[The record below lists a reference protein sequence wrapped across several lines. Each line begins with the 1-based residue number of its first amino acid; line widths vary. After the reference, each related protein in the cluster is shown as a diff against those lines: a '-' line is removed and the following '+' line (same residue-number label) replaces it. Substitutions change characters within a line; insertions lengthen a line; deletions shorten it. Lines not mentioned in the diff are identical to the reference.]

1 MVDLD
6 LGTTRTRVAVLI
18 SGRGSNL
25 GALIAGQQ
33 PGAHYEIALVIANR
47 PGAGGLDVAAAA
59 GIANLTIDHKAY
71 DGREPFEQALDQK
84 LNEAGVRLVCLAGFM
99 RVLSPWF
106 VERWQD
112 RLLNIHPS
120 LLPAFKGLDTHARAL
135 KAGVRV
141 HGCTV
146 HLVRPELDDG
156 PVLVQG
162 TVPVRE
168 DDTEKTLAARVL
180 EVEHR
185 CYPLAL
191 ELVASGRARLVDG
204 RMMVEGATGP
214 ASGWINP
221 DGPAGDRKT

>member
-1 MVDLD
+1 MPLVDLD
-6 LGTTRTRVAVLI
+6 LGISRSRVAVLV

-25 GALIAGQQ
+25 KALIEAGEKADA
-33 PGAHYEIALVIANR
+33 PFEIALVIANR
-47 PGAGGLDVAAAA
+47 PAAGGLDVAAAA
-59 GIANLTIDHKAY
+59 GIPGLVVDHKGF
-71 DGREPFEQALDQK
+71 DGREAFERALDGE

-135 KAGVRV
+135 EAGVRV

-146 HLVRPELDDG
+146 HFVRPELDDG
-156 PVLVQG
+156 PIIVQE
-162 TVPVRE
+162 TVPVMQG
-168 DDTEKTLAARVL
+168 DTEETLAARVL

-185 CYPLAL
+185 CYPRAL
-191 ELVASGRARLVDG
+191 ELVASGRARLVEG
-204 RMMVEGATGP
+204 RIMVEGEMAP
-214 ASGWINP
+214 DIGWVDP
-221 DGPAGDRKT
+221 RE

>member
-1 MVDLD
+1 MVGVDLD
-6 LGTTRTRVAVLI
+6 LGTSRSRVAVLI

-25 GALIAGQQ
+25 KALIAAGEK
-33 PGAHYEIALVIANR
+33 PDAPFEIALVISNR

-59 GIANLTIDHKAY
+59 EIPGLVIDHRAY
-71 DGREPFEQALDQK
+71 DDREAFERTLDQK
-84 LNEAGVRLVCLAGFM
+84 LNEAGVRLGCLAGFM
-99 RVLSPWF
+99 RVLTPWF

-135 KAGVRV
+135 EAGVRV

-146 HLVRPELDDG
+146 HLVRPDLDDG
-156 PVLVQG
+156 PILVQG
-162 TVPVRE
+162 TVPVLQN
-168 DDTEKTLAARVL
+168 DTEDALAARVL

-191 ELVASGRARLVDG
+191 ELVASGRAKVAEG
-204 RMMVEGATGP
+204 RVTVEGATAP
-214 ASGWINP
+214 TVRWMNP
-221 DGPAGDRKT
+221 EA

>member
-1 MVDLD
+1 MVGVDLD
-6 LGTTRTRVAVLI
+6 LGISRSRVAVLV

-25 GALIAGQQ
+25 KALIAAGEK
-33 PGAHYEIALVIANR
+33 PDAPFEIALVISSQPA
-47 PGAGGLDVAAAA
+47 AGGLDVAAAA
-59 GIANLTIDHKAY
+59 GIPGLVIDHKAY
-71 DGREPFEQALDQK
+71 GGREAFERALDQK

-99 RVLSPWF
+99 RVLTPWF

-135 KAGVRV
+135 EAGVRV

-146 HLVRPELDDG
+146 HLVRPDLDDG
-156 PVLVQG
+156 PILVQG
-162 TVPVRE
+162 IAPVLPN
-168 DDTEKTLAARVL
+168 DTEDTLAARVL

-191 ELVASGRARLVDG
+191 ALVASGRAKVAEG
-204 RMMVEGATGP
+204 RVTVKGATAP
-214 ASGWINP
+214 AVKWMNP
-221 DGPAGDRKT
+221 EA

>member
-6 LGTTRTRVAVLI
+6 QDTSRTRVAVLV

-25 GALIAGQQ
+25 KALISGQRVD
-33 PGAHYEIALVIANR
+33 ARYEIGLVIANR
-47 PGAGGLDVAAAA
+47 PGAGGLEVAAAA
-59 GIANLTIDHKAY
+59 DIPNLVVDHKAH
-71 DGREPFEQALDQK
+71 DGREAFERVLDQK
-84 LNEAGVRLVCLAGFM
+84 LNEAGVELVCLAGFM

-106 VERWQD
+106 VARWQD

-135 KAGVRV
+135 EAGVRV

-146 HLVRPELDDG
+146 HLVRAELDDG
-156 PVLVQG
+156 PILVQG
-162 TVPVRE
+162 TVPVLQ
-168 DDTEKTLAARVL
+168 DDTEGTLAARVL

-191 ELVASGRARLVDG
+191 ELVTSGRARLVDG
-204 RMMVEGATGP
+204 RVAV
-214 ASGWINP
+214 
-221 DGPAGDRKT
+221 DGERVPIVDWCEK